1 MPLKQKI
8 EAELKSAMKNKEELR
23 LSVLRMLKTAIGNK
37 EVEKRTKLSKTGTGD
52 LEKESQL
59 TDEEIMEVLRAESK
73 KRKDAVAGYKQGG
86 RTEMAEKEKREMEI
100 LQSYLPA
107 EISESELNI
116 LVEEAVKATGAQTP
130 KEFGRVMGYVMGKAK
145 NRVSGDRVS
154 EAVKAV
160 LGK

>member
-1 MPLKQKI
+1 
-8 EAELKSAMKNKEELR
+8 
-23 LSVLRMLKTAIGNK
+23 
-37 EVEKRTKLSKTGTGD
+37 
-52 LEKESQL
+52 
-59 TDEEIMEVLRAESK
+59 
-73 KRKDAVAGYKQGG
+73 
-86 RTEMAEKEKREMEI
+86 MAEKEKREMEI